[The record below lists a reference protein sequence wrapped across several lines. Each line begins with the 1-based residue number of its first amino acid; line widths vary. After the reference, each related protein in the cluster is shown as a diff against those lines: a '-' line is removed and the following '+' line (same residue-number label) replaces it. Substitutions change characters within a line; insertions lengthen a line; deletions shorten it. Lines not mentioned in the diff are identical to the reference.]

1 MITAYLDILVFEGE
15 KDDNWEAAYDDALK
29 NEEYGPQ
36 HPVEGDNARGAVH
49 AVLATF
55 GTHQALKP
63 CVGTTDPGAIQLK
76 PKKNIIF
83 KHVFDKTLQ
92 SKIKRSL
99 VQAILT
105 ISNAI
110 GPILVK

>member
-15 KDDNWEAAYDDALK
+15 KDDDWEAAYDDALK

-36 HPVEGDNARGAVH
+36 NPVEGDDARGAVH

-83 KHVFDKTLQ
+83 KHVFTQNTKLANLK
-92 SKIKRSL
+92 SIKNLEVFNTDSE
-99 VQAILT
+99 
-105 ISNAI
+105 NN
-110 GPILVK
+110 

>member
-36 HPVEGDNARGAVH
+36 HPVEGDDARGAVH

-63 CVGTTDPGAIQLK
+63 CVRTTDPGAIQLK
-76 PKKNIIF
+76 
-83 KHVFDKTLQ
+83 
-92 SKIKRSL
+92 KIL
-99 VQAILT
+99 Y
-105 ISNAI
+105 ISGWVGLSRPFWGKMTSTPESEMTSTDI
-110 GPILVK
+110 YY